1 VADALEAEV
10 NYDDPDFA
18 ENAKAAAKAAE
29 AKPPESPAEKATPK
43 HKAFFL
49 RQAASV
55 GISEDEANE
64 MDSAELDRA
73 IALSRSTPS
82 AATSQPSGG
91 KEAAP
96 KVEEDDLETLIAA
109 IDNPDFEPAL
119 IAPIK
124 RLAAKMKSIGE
135 LTERVS
141 KFEELESKREQREVA
156 RKIDAIFADSGI
168 DKFGNKPFDKYR
180 PGAPEIE
187 ARITIFSAA
196 NASRKEGETIEQA
209 IARTLKLF
217 NLTPAAAEDD
227 EEPAPAPKPTRTP
240 KDILAERRQQ
250 FAEGGVVSPVH
261 RKTETTTG
269 KGAALDGI
277 ASILRKG

>member
-1 VADALEAEV
+1 MADEALEQAEV
-10 NYDDPDFA
+10 DYDDPDFA
-18 ENAKAAAKAAE
+18 ETVKAAE
-29 AKPPESPAEKATPK
+29 AKPVEKPVEKAAPK
-43 HKAFFL
+43 HKSFFL
-49 RQAASV
+49 RQAAAV

-64 MDSAELDRA
+64 MDPAELDRA
-73 IALSRSTPS
+73 ISLSRSTP
-82 AATSQPSGG
+82 APATSQPSGG

-96 KVEEDDLETLIAA
+96 KVEEDDLEALIAA

-124 RLAAKMKSIGE
+124 AIAARLKKYDP
-135 LTERVS
+135 LTEKVA
-141 KFEELESKREQREVA
+141 KFEELETKREQREVA
-156 RKIDAIFADSGI
+156 RKIDAIFAESGI
-168 DKFGNKPFDKYR
+168 DKLGSKPFDKYR

-187 ARITIFSAA
+187 ARITIFNAA

-209 IARTLKLF
+209 IHRTLSF
-217 NLTPAAAEDD
+217 FGMAPSAAVEDD
-227 EEPAPAPKPTRTP
+227 EPAPAPKPTRTP

-250 FAEGGVVSPVH
+250 FAEGGVQSPVH

-269 KGAALDGI
+269 KGAALEGI